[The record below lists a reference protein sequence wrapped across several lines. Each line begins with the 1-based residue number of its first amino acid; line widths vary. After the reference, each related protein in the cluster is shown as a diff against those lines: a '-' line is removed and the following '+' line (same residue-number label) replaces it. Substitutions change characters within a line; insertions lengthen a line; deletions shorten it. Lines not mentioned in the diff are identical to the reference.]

1 MKKKS
6 WTRRERR
13 LLRERGGKTPLEEL
27 SRTMGHTPSEIR
39 EALEEMD
46 IAPVAKAPAPRE
58 PLVERVLFLI
68 LISLFIAVPLA
79 WWRAANDSFLL
90 PQAILL
96 TVLSLTGLCVWL
108 AGLAATGKA
117 RIRRSPLY
125 PIIVLFALSLAP
137 GCFHT
142 ANPRLTLD
150 ALAWYGVCI
159 LVLLLSSSFQ
169 LTAPRARLIARILV
183 GIAAVEA
190 AYGICQ
196 FFGWD
201 PVFHARA
208 WARAK
213 IFGTFGNPNFLSAFL
228 AACLPLALIASLG
241 PGPILARILTGIA
254 CAVIP
259 AGILVTGTRGSML
272 AAVVSTAV
280 VLAYGFTH
288 RRALG
293 WPARGPLALVGALLL
308 AVGVVLV
315 VSRWGTGAFKLSS
328 RFASPSDPASLS
340 IRKRVLYWKTSW
352 EMIRAHPLAGWGPG
366 TYRLHF
372 LDNQAII
379 LARPENAS
387 FIPIRGV
394 TLNAHNDYLELWA
407 ESGPFAL
414 AIFLAL
420 IAAAVAVGLRNIGR
434 GSEPGFLLGILGG
447 FVSLAI
453 VALVCFPLHRAAST
467 LLFWA
472 FAGMI
477 AAAPE
482 GERGWIRVRAPRAI
496 SVLLLA
502 ASCAVLYLAARSS
515 LVRMRAEAWFD
526 RGSSMFDKKRWND
539 AVRSYR
545 RGLALYPRDGEA
557 RTNLGLALFQVKK
570 WDEAIAAIQEGF
582 HEIRDFNG
590 HLALADAFN
599 EKGDMARAL
608 EEYRR
613 VLSLNPGDGRVMNN
627 MGVCLSRQGKKAEAR
642 ALWDRGAALK
652 PPNADSL
659 ANLALVH
666 YGKHYFAEAKRL
678 ATQALAAHA
687 KGESA
692 EKARSILKN
701 VTKPS
706 PLPPTRTPVKT
717 PVPPT
722 RTPTKTPGGPT
733 VASGR
738 PAPKPQISPT
748 STPSTTPPAPT
759 PRMSLLPPP

>member
-27 SRTMGHTPSEIR
+27 SLTMGHTPSDVR
-39 EALEEMD
+39 EALGGMG
-46 IAPVAKAPAPRE
+46 ITPVAKAPAPRE
-58 PLVERVLFLI
+58 PLVDRILFLI
-68 LISLFIAVPLA
+68 LISLFIAVPLV
-79 WWRAANDSFLL
+79 WWRAAKDSFLL

-96 TVLSLTGLCVWL
+96 TTLSLAGLCVWL
-108 AGLAATGKA
+108 AGLAAAGEA

-125 PIIVLFALSLAP
+125 PIIILFALSLAP

-150 ALAWYGVCI
+150 ALAWYGVCV
-159 LVLLLSSSFQ
+159 LVLLLSSSFP
-169 LTAPRARLIARILV
+169 LTAPRARLIVRLLV

-208 WARAK
+208 WQRAK

-228 AACLPLALIASLG
+228 AACLPLALTASLG
-241 PGPILARILTGIA
+241 PGPAAARILTGIA

-272 AAVVSTAV
+272 AAVVSSAV

-293 WPARGPLALVGALLL
+293 WPARGPLALAGALLL
-308 AVGVVLV
+308 AGGVVLV
-315 VSRWGTGAFKLSS
+315 VSRWGTGAFNLSS

-366 TYRLHF
+366 TYRLNF

-387 FIPIRGV
+387 FIPIPGV
-394 TLNAHNDYLELWA
+394 TLNAHNDYLELWV

-420 IAAAVAVGLRNIGR
+420 IAAAVAGGLRNIGR
-434 GSEPGFLLGILGG
+434 GVEPGFLLGLLGG

-453 VALVCFPLHRAAST
+453 VALVCFPLHRAATT

-482 GERGWIRVRAPRAI
+482 GERGRIRVRAPRAI

-502 ASCAVLYLAARSS
+502 VSCVALYLAARSS

-526 RGSSMFDKKRWND
+526 RGFRMSDKKRWHD
-539 AVRSYR
+539 AVRFYR
-545 RGLALYPRDGEA
+545 RGLAIYPRDGEA

-582 HEIRDFNG
+582 HEVRDFNG
-590 HLALADAFN
+590 HLAIADAFN
-599 EKGDMARAL
+599 EKGDMARAI

-613 VLSLNPGDGRVMNN
+613 VLFLNPGDGRAMNN
-627 MGVCLSRQGKKAEAR
+627 LGVCFSRRGKKAEALAMWER
-642 ALWDRGAALK
+642 AAELK

-659 ANLALVH
+659 ANLAVVH
-666 YGKHYFAEAKRL
+666 DGKGDLAEAKRL
-678 ATQALAAHA
+678 ATQALAARA
-687 KGESA
+687 QGESA
-692 EKARSILKN
+692 VKARSILKN
-701 VTKPS
+701 VPKQS
-706 PLPPTRTPVKT
+706 
-717 PVPPT
+717 PVPPPP
-722 RTPTKTPGGPT
+722 TPTKTPGGPT
-733 VASGR
+733 ATPGR
-738 PAPKPQISPT
+738 PTPAPQVSPT
-748 STPSTTPPAPT
+748 APAQTPTHSSP
-759 PRMSLLPPP
+759 